1 MLRLRNEPAFV
12 RWAVAEGLSMVGS
25 AVSMVVLPLIV
36 YEATGSAAQTGL
48 LFALRVVP
56 YLLLGAIAAPLAD
69 RGNRRLLIIGGNV
82 AEGLLIATIP
92 IAEAFDALTMTQ
104 VYAVGL
110 LSATAFVFSD
120 AAVFGAVPAL
130 VGRERL
136 AAANGFLGSM
146 SSTAEIVGP
155 TLGGVLAAV
164 VGPTNA
170 IWVVAFSLL
179 VAALVQT
186 TIRSSFRD
194 RSVAIAPAQ
203 PSVAE
208 QVRRAL
214 SVVRRQR
221 TMLALVL
228 VGFGNSFAVGTIL
241 GLLVPYAVEQL
252 DLAGADGRIGVLY
265 GAGGVGS
272 LLAGVLLSRLFR
284 IERVKW
290 LIPGLLACSS
300 LLIDGLVAS
309 TSFVSALVL
318 MTAFSWSIATTIS
331 VGITY
336 RRLTAPDDLRS
347 SVDFLGRMIAWG
359 GQPFGAA
366 IGGLIAVVTAV
377 HVAYPVAALV
387 MAASAIAASVLL
399 RPWTALVEP
408 FSKAESLRSEQ
419 ATEGTPPQ
427 P

>member
-1 MLRLRNEPAFV
+1 
-12 RWAVAEGLSMVGS
+12 MVGS

-56 YLLLGAIAAPLAD
+56 YVLFGAIAAPLVD

-104 VYAVGL
+104 VYVVGL

-120 AAVFGAVPAL
+120 AAVFGTVPAL
-130 VGRERL
+130 VGRGRL

-146 SSTAEIVGP
+146 SSTAEVLGP

-164 VGPTNA
+164 LGPTNA
-170 IWVVAFSLL
+170 IWFVAFSLL

-194 RSVAIAPAQ
+194 GSATPAAHVSLADQ
-203 PSVAE
+203 G
-208 QVRRAL
+208 RRAL
-214 SVVRRQR
+214 SLVRRQR
-221 TMLALVL
+221 TMLALLL
-228 VGFGNSFAVGTIL
+228 VGFGNSFAVGAIL

-252 DLAGADGRIGVLY
+252 DLGDAQGRIGVLY
-265 GAGGVGS
+265 SAGGVGS
-272 LLAGVLLSRLFR
+272 LVAGVLLSRLFR

-290 LIPGLLACSS
+290 LIPGTLACSS

-318 MTAFSWSIATTIS
+318 MTAFSWSIATTIA

-336 RRLTAPDDLRS
+336 RQLTAPDDLRGS
-347 SVDFLGRMIAWG
+347 TDFLGRMIAWG
-359 GQPFGAA
+359 GQPFGAV
-366 IGGLIAVVTAV
+366 IGGLIAVMAAV
-377 HVAYPVAALV
+377 HVAYTVAALV
-387 MAASAIAASVLL
+387 MAASAIVASLLL

-408 FSKAESLRSEQ
+408 FSKAGPRSSEQ
-419 ATEGTPPQ
+419 PTGGTQ
-427 P
+427 PHP

>member
-12 RWAVAEGLSMVGS
+12 RWAAAEGVSMVGS
-25 AVSMVVLPLIV
+25 AITMVVLPLIV

-56 YLLLGAIAAPLAD
+56 YLLFGVIAAPLAD

-92 IAEAFDALTMTQ
+92 IAEAFGALTMTQ
-104 VYAVGL
+104 VYVVGL

-136 AAANGFLGSM
+136 ATANGFLGSM
-146 SSTAEIVGP
+146 SSAAEILGP
-155 TLGGVLAAV
+155 ALGGVLAAV
-164 VGPTNA
+164 LGPTNA

-194 RSVAIAPAQ
+194 GSAIPTAR
-203 PSVAE
+203 PSVAD

-214 SVVRRQR
+214 SLVRRQR
-221 TMLALVL
+221 TVLTLLL
-228 VGFGNSFAVGTIL
+228 VGFGNSFAVGAIL

-265 GAGGVGS
+265 SAGGVGS

-290 LIPGLLACSS
+290 LIPGTLACSS

-318 MTAFSWSIATTIS
+318 MTAFSWSIATTIA

-336 RRLTAPDDLRS
+336 RQLTAPDDFRGS
-347 SVDFLGRMIAWG
+347 ADFLGRMITWG

-366 IGGLIAVVTAV
+366 IGGLIAVVTEV
-377 HVAYPVAALV
+377 HVAYTVAALV
-387 MAASAIAASVLL
+387 MAASAIVASVLL

-408 FSKAESLRSEQ
+408 FSRAGPTSSQ
-419 ATEGTPPQ
+419 QPTEGTQPQ